1 MVRCFKTKKEN
12 TQELKKF
19 LRSKGWF
26 DDKFKIGHSGKY
38 VFLSVIEKA
47 DQKQISDKFKGTIEE
62 RNLTEIDDKKVE
74 NLRDA
79 LKKVIPA
86 DKIEQINR
94 GFEVVGDIAV
104 LEVPEEI
111 VPLEKSIAWTLK
123 RMKPSIN
130 IVAKKADKTAGKY
143 RIRKIK
149 VLVGENRTETIHKE
163 SGVKIKTDLNKAY
176 FSARLG
182 TERLRVLK
190 LINPPSKSKDL
201 RGHAKQSLARKE
213 NILVVFAGVGP
224 YPLVI
229 AKHKRNAKITAIEW
243 NPAAVRF
250 FKENV
255 KLNKLEKQIN
265 IIKGDAH
272 IEIPKLKE
280 KFNRIIMV
288 LPGESHKFLKETLS
302 VAKKGAVIHLY
313 QFEHVD
319 KVKERGAEIKQMIEK
334 LGRKVKSIKGVR
346 SGYFAP
352 KINRYSYDIL
362 LE

>member
-19 LRSKGWF
+19 LRSKSWF
-26 DDKFKIGHSGKY
+26 NDQFKIGHSGKY
-38 VFLSVIEKA
+38 VLLPIIDKA
-47 DQKQISDKFKGTIEE
+47 KQKDIVNKFIGTIEE
-62 RNLTEIDDKKVE
+62 RNLIKIDDKKVE

-86 DKIEQINR
+86 DKVESINR

-130 IVAKKADKTAGKY
+130 IVAKKANKTNGKY

-190 LINPPSKSKDL
+190 LIKP
-201 RGHAKQSLARKE
+201 KE
-213 NILVVFAGVGP
+213 NVLVVFAGVGP

-229 AKHKRNAKITAIEW
+229 AKHKPLSKITAIEW

-250 FKENV
+250 FKENL
-255 KLNKLEKQIN
+255 KLNKFENRIN
-265 IIKGDAH
+265 IVKGDAH
-272 IEIPKLKE
+272 IEIPNLNE

-288 LPGESHKFLKETLS
+288 LPGESHKFLKETLN